1 MLEQFPLVVPGV
13 AVGYIAGLAV
23 DTLSVKKASEN
34 LGGLSLSHETTA
46 DEINSST
53 KFSKI
58 QKNASRFIAPLALTG
73 AFLGGSVGMLFQGTN
88 AKIKEPSSIEIVVDH
103 SGYTIGDGSIESVNS
118 IASSFSGN
126 KNFDS
131 KVLIAG
137 SGQVIVSKP
146 ESVASDNPFGIAPL
160 DQALTSALTQI
171 SSNQGDSKNSNK
183 SNAVL
188 VISDDNSVGSVDSAV
203 SLAKSGNIPVFTVD
217 VSSSQNQTSSDLNTL
232 ATSTGGNFW
241 QSPSVDKRAK
251 IADKIYASIN
261 ETASS
266 NRKSA
271 TGNVRDIALIFS
283 VISLGAF
290 VSLAANRRY
299 IKFDRNITGK

>member
-1 MLEQFPLVVPGV
+1 MLEQFPIVVPGV
-13 AVGYIAGLAV
+13 AVGYIAGLAI

-34 LGGLSLSHETTA
+34 LGGISLSHESTA
-46 DEINSST
+46 NEINSSSEV
-53 KFSKI
+53 SKI
-58 QKNASRFIAPLALTG
+58 KKNASRFIAPLALTG
-73 AFLGGSVGMLFQGTN
+73 AFLGGSVGMLFQGSG
-88 AKIKEPSSIEIVVDH
+88 AKVKEPSTIEIVVDH
-103 SGYTIGDGSIESVNS
+103 SGYTIGDGSIGSVND

-137 SGQVIVSKP
+137 SGQIVVSKP
-146 ESVASDNPFGIAPL
+146 ELVASDNPFGIAPL

-171 SSNQGDSKNSNK
+171 SSSQGESKNTNK

-188 VISDDNSVGSVDSAV
+188 VISDDNSVGSIDSAI
-203 SLAKSGNIPVFTVD
+203 SLAKSSNIPVFTVD
-217 VSSSQNQTSSDLNTL
+217 VSSSKNQTSSDLNKL

-241 QSPSVDKRAK
+241 QNPSADKRSK
-251 IADKIYASIN
+251 IADKIYSSIS
-261 ETASS
+261 ESS
-266 NRKSA
+266 NSNQKSA
-271 TGNVRDIALIFS
+271 NGNVRDLALIFS